1 MKYRLQHAEMI
12 ILQTSD
18 TEIDFQSGTDTPH
31 TESNRDTFEGTST
44 SQAQSDSSSG
54 FGSEVCDG
62 TQTSRTNG
70 IGSESNEF
78 LLTAD
83 DNSVP
88 TNGFASGSTEAAL
101 ECLLF
106 VSGEPIAIVD
116 LARALGM
123 DEISVE
129 SALRSLQVTLKERGS
144 GLQALRIA
152 GGWQLATRHE
162 HAGAIG
168 RMLTRGSSKLSRA
181 AMETL
186 AIVAYRQPIT
196 APEIEAVRGVNVSGV
211 LKTLLERRLVM
222 EAGRKPTLGRPM
234 QYTTTNDF
242 LHYFAL
248 ADLTQLPPLESDLT
262 PPAAVTA
269 AEVADGIV
277 SDDLPSEVPEA
288 SE

>member
-1 MKYRLQHAEMI
+1 MQDSEII

-18 TEIDFQSGTDTPH
+18 TEIDFQSGVDTLH
-31 TESNRDTFEGTST
+31 TESNKDTFEGTSPSHT
-44 SQAQSDSSSG
+44 RSDSSSD
-54 FGSEVCDG
+54 FGSDPRDRVQVDPTDG
-62 TQTSRTNG
+62 MGENTN
-70 IGSESNEF
+70 EP
-78 LLTAD
+78 LQAD
-83 DNSVP
+83 DFTPGN
-88 TNGFASGSTEAAL
+88 TEAAL

-106 VSGEPIAIVD
+106 VSGEPVAIAD
-116 LARALGM
+116 LARALGL
-123 DEISVE
+123 DELSVE
-129 SALRSLQVTLKERGS
+129 SALRGLQVTLKERGS
-144 GLQALRIA
+144 GLQVLRIA
-152 GGWQLATRHE
+152 GGWQLATRPE

-196 APEIEAVRGVNVSGV
+196 APEIEAVRGVNVTGV

-222 EAGRKPTLGRPM
+222 EAGRKMSLGRPM

-248 ADLTQLPPLESDLT
+248 ADLTQLPPLESDLA
-262 PPAAVTA
+262 PPAAVTTE
-269 AEVADGIV
+269 EVADGV
-277 SDDLPSEVPEA
+277 VPDQLSSEVVEV